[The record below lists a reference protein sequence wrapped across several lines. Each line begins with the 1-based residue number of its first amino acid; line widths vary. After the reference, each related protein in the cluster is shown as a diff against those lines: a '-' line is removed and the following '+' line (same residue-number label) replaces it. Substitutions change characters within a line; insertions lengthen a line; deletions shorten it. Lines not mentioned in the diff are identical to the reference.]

1 MSTILYIFIF
11 LIGITFGSFFTLAVY
26 RIPLHQNI
34 TTKRSYCPNCNHKLS
49 FFDMIP
55 IFSYVFLRGKCR
67 YCHEKIRIRYL
78 LLEILSGV
86 VFVLFAVSIKLDISI
101 FNTSTLVYFVFG
113 LLYIA
118 GLFIIA
124 GIDLENININNGVLL
139 YLVVIETLYI
149 IYLYILENVSVYR
162 YVIYLFI
169 IVLFV
174 VLNNLY
180 FIKKLKNNYTMQ
192 IIILVIAMLIFTY
205 EFSTIIAI
213 NFTLCAIAIS
223 MIMLNIKIN
232 RNKAVVKDKKEV
244 KNYKIPIAYYL
255 CVGNIISLI
264 AVNFIA
270 FYKV

>member
-1 MSTILYIFIF
+1 MSAILYIFIF

-55 IFSYVFLRGKCR
+55 VFSYIFLRGKCR
-67 YCHEKIRIRYL
+67 YCHKKIRIRYL

-101 FNTSTLVYFVFG
+101 FNKSSLVYFIFG

-124 GIDLENININNGVLL
+124 GIDFEKAEINNGVLL
-139 YLVVIETLYI
+139 YLVIIETLYI
-149 IYLYILENVSVYR
+149 IYLYILENVNVYR

-192 IIILVIAMLIFTY
+192 IIILIIEILIFTY
-205 EFSTIIAI
+205 EFSAI
-213 NFTLCAIAIS
+213 TAMIFTLCAIAIHL
-223 MIMLNIKIN
+223 ILLNIRKTK
-232 RNKAVVKDKKEV
+232 NKAVVRDKKEL
-244 KNYKIPIAYYL
+244 KDYKIPVAYYL
-255 CVGNIISLI
+255 CIGNIISLI
-264 AVNFIA
+264 LVNMIA
-270 FYKV
+270 FYGV